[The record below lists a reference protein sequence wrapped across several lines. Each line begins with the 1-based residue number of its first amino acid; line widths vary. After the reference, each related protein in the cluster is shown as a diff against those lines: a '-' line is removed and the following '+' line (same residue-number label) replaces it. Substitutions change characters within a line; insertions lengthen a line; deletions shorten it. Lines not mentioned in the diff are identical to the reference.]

1 MEEKYKI
8 VVTPQFGVNDE
19 NATLIE
25 WCNKNNEKVNKDDL
39 MCIFESTKA
48 TFEVRAPN
56 SGYLAI
62 LVSEGETIEVN
73 RDIAIIVFDEALI
86 DEILE
91 SYKKEKKYKEPK
103 LSITKKAKRLAEKN
117 NIRLDQLSNLDRMIR
132 TQDVEELINE
142 KKGKSPKTVKLK
154 INKNKKSVI
163 VYGAGKGGETISET
177 LELGNEFE
185 VVAFIDDNISGSFL
199 ERPVYS
205 INEQNVLL
213 KENLKR
219 IIIAIANGKKRCFL
233 GIELEKNGFELI
245 NAIHPNSY
253 ISPTATLGKG
263 NHIKSGAIIDTNT
276 IIGNNNIIDNGVII
290 AHDNIIGDGC
300 HLAPGCVL
308 GSSIE
313 INDYSILGIGS
324 SISTKVKIGKGCIIS
339 LNTSVIDDVVD
350 NSLVE
355 GVPGKIIGKT
365 NI

>member
-1 MEEKYKI
+1 MGKKYSEL
-8 VVTPQFGVNDE
+8 VAPQLGVNDE
-19 NATLIE
+19 SSILIE
-25 WCNKNNEKVNKDDL
+25 WSYNDKEKVSKDNVI
-39 MCIFESTKA
+39 CILESTKA
-48 TFEVRAPN
+48 TFEVNSPD
-56 SGYLAI
+56 SGYLGI
-62 LVSEGETIEVN
+62 LTNEGETVEVN
-73 RDIAIIVFDEALI
+73 QVIGIIIFDEKEVDQVI
-86 DEILE
+86 TNYRVEQE
-91 SYKKEKKYKEPK
+91 NEQKKI
-103 LSITKKAKRLAEKN
+103 SITKKAKRLAEKN

-154 INKNKKSVI
+154 INKNKKSVL
-163 VYGAGKGGETISET
+163 VYGAGKGGETVSET

-205 INEQNVLL
+205 VNEQNVLL
-213 KENLKR
+213 KENIKR

-233 GIELEKNGFELI
+233 GIELEKSGFELI
-245 NAIHPNSY
+245 NAIHPNSF

-276 IIGNNNIIDNGVII
+276 TIGNNNIIDNGVII
-290 AHDNIIGDGC
+290 AHDNNIGNGC

-324 SISTKVKIGKGCIIS
+324 SITTKVKIGKGCIIS
-339 LNTSVIDDVVD
+339 LNTSVINDVAD

-355 GVPGKIIGKT
+355 GVPGKIKGKT

>member
-8 VVTPQFGVNDE
+8 VVAPQLGVNDE
-19 NATLIE
+19 SATLIE
-25 WCNKNNEKVNKDDL
+25 WCNKSNEKVNKDDL